1 MSSYI
6 KQIQTTLKQAGFY
19 KGEID
24 GIAGRM
30 TVQAVNSLAN
40 SKVLNSE
47 EKRAV
52 AEQAKSIP
60 EYNKPTQELKPKTC
74 GDV

>member
-1 MSSYI
+1 MSSFI

-30 TVQAVNSLAN
+30 
-40 SKVLNSE
+40 
-47 EKRAV
+47 
-52 AEQAKSIP
+52 
-60 EYNKPTQELKPKTC
+60 
-74 GDV
+74 